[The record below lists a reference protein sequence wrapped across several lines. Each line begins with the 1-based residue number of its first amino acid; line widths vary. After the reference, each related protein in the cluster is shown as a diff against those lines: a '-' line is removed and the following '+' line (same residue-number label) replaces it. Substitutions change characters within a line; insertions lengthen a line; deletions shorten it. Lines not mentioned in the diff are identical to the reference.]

1 MSNPYKDLY
10 HNEPIV
16 WAVKTANSHPKLS
29 VAQNSLIATH
39 AIHSISRRGMNRAEL
54 RMHDEEL
61 IEMIRDGLDIEH
73 CPTVALHHRE
83 NLAYEEFC
91 YEEMRALQEL
101 EIERKAQSHAGAE
114 ELSQTL

>member
-1 MSNPYKDLY
+1 
-10 HNEPIV
+10 
-16 WAVKTANSHPKLS
+16 
-29 VAQNSLIATH
+29 
-39 AIHSISRRGMNRAEL
+39 
-54 RMHDEEL
+54 
-61 IEMIRDGLDIEH
+61 MIRDGFDIEH
-73 CPTVALHHRE
+73 CPTVAIHHRE